1 MSNKV
6 IVVRVNSN
14 KVIGI
19 VKVGNMKA
27 EIIRKFSSYE
37 EASNFWDKCMLR
49 YGIVTKL
56 FFEEF

>member
-6 IVVRVNSN
+6 IVVRVNGN

-19 VKVGNMKA
+19 VKAGRMKA
-27 EIIRKFSSYE
+27 EIIRKFGNYE

-49 YGIVTKL
+49 DGIVSKL